1 MSCRAGLR
9 PAGDDSSSGAS
20 GREPD
25 AADPRPDG
33 MRTLTPLLAL
43 VLALAGC
50 AAAVAPSS
58 SAEAIEGAWEL
69 TSGRTSAGEI
79 PIVDDWPITLTIE
92 GGTIGGT
99 AACNSYGG
107 RLVGVGGRV
116 RVEELGMTAMGC
128 EADVMAS
135 ESAYTAA
142 LDAVSEIGMDGDA
155 LVLVGPDV
163 ELRFAELPPPPTAEL
178 LGTRWVLET
187 VFVGDVAVAPVG
199 EPATLELRADGT
211 FSGST
216 GCRTFTGT
224 WVEEGDGIRDTS
236 LRMDGADCVPEL
248 VAQDS
253 SVVGVV
259 GDGFVPTVNDDLLTL
274 TDPGGAGLVYRAGE

>member
-1 MSCRAGLR
+1 
-9 PAGDDSSSGAS
+9 
-20 GREPD
+20 
-25 AADPRPDG
+25 
-33 MRTLTPLLAL
+33 MRSLTPFLAL
-43 VLALAGC
+43 ILAACG
-50 AAAVAPSS
+50 AAAAPSP
-58 SAEAIEGAWEL
+58 SANEIEGAWQL

-79 PIVDDWPITLTIE
+79 PIVDDRPITLSIE
-92 GGTIGGT
+92 ASTIGGT

-107 RLVGVGGRV
+107 RLVGTGGRV

-142 LDAVSEIGMDGDA
+142 LSVISEIGLDGDA

-163 ELRFAELPPPPTAEL
+163 ELRFAALPPPPTAEL
-178 LGTRWVLET
+178 VGTRWLLES
-187 VFVGDVAVAPVG
+187 VFVGDVAAAPVG
-199 EPATLELRADGT
+199 QPATLELLADGT
-211 FSGST
+211 FIGST

-224 WVEEGDGIRDTS
+224 WVEEGDAIRDTS
-236 LRMDGADCVPEL
+236 MRMDGADCVPEL

-259 GDGFVPTVNDDLLTL
+259 GDGFVPTLHDDLLTL

>member
-1 MSCRAGLR
+1 MSCRAALR

-50 AAAVAPSS
+50 AAAVAPSW
-58 SAEAIEGAWEL
+58 SAEPIEGAWEL